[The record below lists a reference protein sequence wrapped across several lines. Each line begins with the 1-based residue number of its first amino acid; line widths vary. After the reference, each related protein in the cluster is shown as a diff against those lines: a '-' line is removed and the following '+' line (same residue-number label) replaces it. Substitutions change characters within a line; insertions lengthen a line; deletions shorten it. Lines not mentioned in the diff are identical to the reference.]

1 MLSRLCFL
9 IGLLFLSLFGVGIM
23 FYIWMYMLDPSF
35 ENDLFK
41 KILEWFLILSFAF
54 FGISAGVK
62 VRSRNNQ

>member
-1 MLSRLCFL
+1 MLSRLYFL

-23 FYIWMYMLDPSF
+23 SYVWMYMLDPNF

-41 KILEWFLILSFAF
+41 KILEWFLILSFTF